1 MSTTNRSLANG
12 RILIL
17 TLADRTERGG
27 SQSIAAVLVGSVIV
41 FAILAVFQTAVWYSG
56 RQDTLN
62 AAQAAAEAERVLHPA
77 SGAGQAAASAI
88 ASQKGLQDVSVTVSR
103 GAETVT
109 VVVSA
114 RVPMFV
120 DIGVGRF
127 TERASM
133 PRERVTR

>member
-1 MSTTNRSLANG
+1 VTFTDL
-12 RILIL
+12 
-17 TLADRTERGG
+17 DRDERGG
-27 SQSIAAVLVGSVIV
+27 SQSVAAVLVAPVV
-41 FAILAVFQTAVWYSG
+41 LFAILAVFQASVWYSG
-56 RQDTLN
+56 RQATLS

-77 SGAGQAAASAI
+77 GGAGQAAASSI
-88 ASQKGLQDVSVTVSR
+88 ASQRGLEDVNVSVSR

-133 PRERVTR
+133 ARERVTQ

>member
-1 MSTTNRSLANG
+1 MTFTHL
-12 RILIL
+12 
-17 TLADRTERGG
+17 DRNDRGG
-27 SQSIAAVLVGSVIV
+27 SQSVAAVLVGPVVV
-41 FAILAVFQTAVWYSG
+41 FAILAVFQASVWYGG
-56 RQDTLN
+56 RQATLS

-77 SGAGQAAASAI
+77 GGAGQAAASSI
-88 ASQKGLQDVSVTVSR
+88 ASQRGLEDVTVSVSR

-127 TERASM
+127 TEQASM
-133 PRERVTR
+133 PRERVTQ